1 MKKLLALL
9 LCLVMVLSFVGC
21 DKDKTS
27 SDPSDNKKEEQV
39 EKNDKETAKHKDGT
53 SKKEKAEAL
62 KSTEFSLNPYY
73 LTMMGRTKSEIDS
86 ILGAPTDYNTEFG
99 LTYYGDSAGYGYNT
113 IGYLSHEEI
122 PDNYTAIAAYISMSV
137 LFDNCPEVI
146 TEADL
151 KTIFPDGQMVFN
163 EMDEIYEF
171 SADYKG
177 IHLAFSFMPDLTNTM
192 RAFVKVSD
200 TFTPIS
206 E

>member
-1 MKKLLALL
+1 MKKLLAIL
-9 LCLVMVLSFVGC
+9 LCLSMALAFAGC
-21 DKDKTS
+21 GKDEPVAGTPDGGPVQKE
-27 SDPSDNKKEEQV
+27 DNRTQ
-39 EKNDKETAKHKDGT
+39 KHKDGIG
-53 SKKEKAEAL
+53 KQEKEAAL

-99 LTYYGDSAGYGYNT
+99 LTYYGDTVGYGYNT
-113 IGYLSHEEI
+113 IGYLSHEDI
-122 PDNYTAIAAYISMSV
+122 PDDYTAIAAYIGMSV

-192 RAFVKVSD
+192 KAFVKVSD